1 MRSKNRDPKKEK
13 PMPCIIQ
20 PLSVLTKNMARI
32 SIKDIES
39 WVHRSSETR
48 IQEVQRRKGR
58 VTRPMNSFMLYRSAY
73 AERTKQWL
81 AQNDH
86 RLVSEISGKSWK
98 LEPREVRQKYE
109 HLAEIEKHNHLK
121 AHPDYRFS
129 PTKIKRNS
137 KGVGGEQPFKIVS
150 ESNSGLLPAF
160 ALNTATE
167 ISNSGHCWLT
177 SSTKISS
184 DQPIMMPQNDLLIQ
198 HISDLER
205 TSFQNTPYD
214 HSSSTNFLAPSYY
227 NTPQFASSAIIL
239 EDLVQ
244 NTQPL
249 IPRFELPSADQVSS
263 LHKVSWQGFYTI

>member
-1 MRSKNRDPKKEK
+1 MQGRFKIIKVFLVRRLARIGTFYETKIGISNSTTRLLSGPIPTVFGLAEMRSKNRDPKKEK

-150 ESNSGLLPAF
+150 ESDSGLLPAF

-167 ISNSGHCWLT
+167 ISNSGHCFF
-177 SSTKISS
+177 
-184 DQPIMMPQNDLLIQ
+184 LL
-198 HISDLER
+198 
-205 TSFQNTPYD
+205 Y
-214 HSSSTNFLAPSYY
+214 
-227 NTPQFASSAIIL
+227 FA
-239 EDLVQ
+239 
-244 NTQPL
+244 
-249 IPRFELPSADQVSS
+249 
-263 LHKVSWQGFYTI
+263 Y